1 MPNQADRRGESCVR
15 PNQGDHKDY
24 QGDHK
29 DYQGD
34 HKDYQGDH
42 KDYQGDHK
50 DRPLVETLFWKK
62 KKQAGN
68 V

>member
-1 MPNQADRRGESCVR
+1 LCSPNQADRRGDPCDRPNQGESCVR

-29 DYQGD
+29 D
-34 HKDYQGDH
+34 
-42 KDYQGDHK
+42 
-50 DRPLVETLFWKK
+50 RPYKVLQEILFWKK

-68 V
+68 G

>member
-1 MPNQADRRGESCVR
+1 LCSPNQGDHNAQSGRSQCPIRPITMPNQADRRGESCDR

-34 HKDYQGDH
+34 HKD
-42 KDYQGDHK
+42 
-50 DRPLVETLFWKK
+50 RPY
-62 KKQAGN
+62 
-68 V
+68 